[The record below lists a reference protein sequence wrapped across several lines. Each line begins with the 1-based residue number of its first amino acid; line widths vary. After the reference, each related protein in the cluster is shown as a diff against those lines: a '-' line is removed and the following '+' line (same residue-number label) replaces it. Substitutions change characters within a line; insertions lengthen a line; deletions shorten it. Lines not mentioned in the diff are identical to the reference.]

1 MGNRKFYDQIIADMC
16 QHEKDRITDEIDV
29 TTMKDYMQVHWG
41 GVMWSVRMKTVMQE
55 LDSKIMQM
63 YNLNIVMC
71 TMLDKK
77 TLIVIDV

>member
-1 MGNRKFYDQIIADMC
+1 MPTWKGQ
-16 QHEKDRITDEIDV
+16 
-29 TTMKDYMQVHWG
+29 DYRWNWCDNNERLHAGTLG

-55 LDSKIMQM
+55 LHSKIMQM

>member
-1 MGNRKFYDQIIADMC
+1 
-16 QHEKDRITDEIDV
+16 
-29 TTMKDYMQVHWG
+29 
-41 GVMWSVRMKTVMQE
+41 MQE
-55 LDSKIMQM
+55 LYSKIMQM